1 MKKLKNPESSKAKLV
16 FFGNE
21 RLATGVPTDV
31 PTLRSLIAAGFEV
44 AAVVA
49 SHTEGVSR
57 NKRGLEIV
65 EVAHAYHIPVLI
77 PEKLEDVTER
87 LVRIDASAG
96 VLVAYGQI
104 IPQAIIDIFPKGI
117 INIHPSLLP
126 KYRGPTPV
134 ETAILDGAA
143 ETGVS
148 LMALSAK
155 MDAGPV
161 YLQETVELDG
171 TETKPELAPKLL
183 KRGGQMLVDN
193 LEHILDGQLEPLPQ
207 DSDAATYTKMLA
219 KADGRVDFDEPAEV
233 IERSVRAF
241 LGFPRSRATVLDQEI
256 IITKAR
262 VAKNY
267 QDGKLVVATKPGFI
281 EIEELIGPSGRSMS
295 GADFIRGYKKD

>member
-1 MKKLKNPESSKAKLV
+1 MKKLKNPESWKARLV

-31 PTLRSLIAAGFEV
+31 PTLRALIVAGFEIV
-44 AAVVA
+44 AVVA

-77 PEKLEDVTER
+77 PDKLEDIVEQ
-87 LVRIDASAG
+87 LVKFDAAAG

-104 IPQAIIDIFPKGI
+104 IPQIIIDIFPKGI

-161 YLQETVELDG
+161 YLQEKFELDG
-171 TETKPELAPKLL
+171 HETKPELAGKLL
-183 KRGGQMLVDN
+183 RRGGQLLVDN
-193 LEHILDGQLEPLPQ
+193 LENILDGQLEPLPQ
-207 DSDAATYTKMLA
+207 DAAAASYTKMLA

-233 IERSVRAF
+233 IERKIRAF

-262 VAKNY
+262 VAKNH
-267 QDGKLVVATKPGFI
+267 QDGELVVAAKPGFI
-281 EIEELIGPSGRSMS
+281 EIEGLIGPSGRSMS
-295 GADFIRGYKKD
+295 GTDFMRGYKKN